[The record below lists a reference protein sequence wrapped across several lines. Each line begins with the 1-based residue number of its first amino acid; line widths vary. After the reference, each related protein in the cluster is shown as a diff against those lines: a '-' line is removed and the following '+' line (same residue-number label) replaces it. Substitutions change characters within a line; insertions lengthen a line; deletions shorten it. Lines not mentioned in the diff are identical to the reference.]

1 MPRPKEFD
9 YDEKLRVARNLFWKK
24 GYTATSMNEL
34 EKALQV
40 NRSSLYQTYGS
51 KHDLF
56 LKSLSNYLDT
66 KEKDYERAAVSRKD
80 PLEAVVNIIRSVLK
94 TILRDQKTCLA
105 VNSTFELGRKDKKV
119 KKLLTDQALR
129 AVNLFE
135 ELLKVAQ
142 DEGRLGRDTD
152 THVLSHFILSSITS
166 IWHAHI
172 LFQDETLTKNMT
184 DFLID
189 SIQK

>member
-9 YDEKLRVARNLFWKK
+9 YDEKLKVARNLFWKK

-66 KEKDYERAAVSRKD
+66 KEKDYQRAAVSSKD
-80 PLEAVVNIIRSVLK
+80 PLEAIANIIQSVLK

-119 KKLLTDQALR
+119 KKLLTDQAHR
-129 AVNLFE
+129 AVNLFK
-135 ELLKVAQ
+135 ELLDSAQ
-142 DEGRLGRDTD
+142 DKGRLNKDTD
-152 THVLSHFILSSITS
+152 TKVLAHFILSSITS
-166 IWHAHI
+166 IWHTHI
-172 LFQDETLTKNMT
+172 LFKDEALTKKMT
-184 DFLID
+184 DVLLN